1 MTIKCNHNKIR
12 QSLEFIVFIIDIF
25 GNPALPRLLTVTPA
39 VYLHLNDFTGKLNF
53 PYKNR
58 PTQIRIL
65 KPS

>member
-39 VYLHLNDFTGKLNF
+39 VYLHLNDFTEKQNF
-53 PYKNR
+53 CYQCR
-58 PTQIRIL
+58 PSQPRIS